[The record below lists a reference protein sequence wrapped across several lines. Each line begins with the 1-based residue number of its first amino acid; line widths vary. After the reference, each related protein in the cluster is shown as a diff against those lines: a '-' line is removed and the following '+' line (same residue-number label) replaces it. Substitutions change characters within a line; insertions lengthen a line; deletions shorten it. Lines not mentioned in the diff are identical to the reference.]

1 MLRFDNLNVSYR
13 HEEILH
19 GITEQIP
26 TGCITTILGPN
37 GCGKTTLISSING
50 SSDVTGG
57 RILLD
62 DTDILKLSYK
72 ERARLIAFLP
82 QIRQIIP
89 ALPVKTLVE
98 HGRFPHLG
106 FARKKSAEDISIVD
120 EVMHFTG
127 IDKYKD
133 MYANTLSGGIRQR
146 VFFAMI
152 LAQDCDTIILDE
164 PTTYLDI
171 EGQRIFYNMILELK
185 EKGKTILLVLHDI
198 SKALSISDKI
208 IVMNNSEIVFGGTP
222 AGCIESHILED
233 VFHAQ
238 CRELH
243 DEEGTYYLFT

>member
-37 GCGKTTLISSING
+37 GCGKTTLISSLNG

-106 FARKKSAEDISIVD
+106 FARKKSAEDIRIVD

-127 IDKYKD
+127 I
-133 MYANTLSGGIRQR
+133 SPSRR
-146 VFFAMI
+146 
-152 LAQDCDTIILDE
+152 
-164 PTTYLDI
+164 
-171 EGQRIFYNMILELK
+171 
-185 EKGKTILLVLHDI
+185 
-198 SKALSISDKI
+198 
-208 IVMNNSEIVFGGTP
+208 SE
-222 AGCIESHILED
+222 
-233 VFHAQ
+233 
-238 CRELH
+238 
-243 DEEGTYYLFT
+243 